1 MLTKFTANR
10 GPNRD
15 VGDWKCLPLVPI
27 PTRAPF
33 CVSRPQNVSGNALT
47 EHPFFP
53 RGSVKA
59 NIGHIE
65 GGSGLAAI
73 VKAILVLEKGIIP
86 PNALFEKL
94 NPNID
99 ADFYNLQVQLPYSQP
114 IETFASYVIRFQP
127 DPFLGRRMAC
137 EGFRSTHLVWEELT
151 HTSSLMTPF
160 TTFKSTG
167 CLASTTATRPQVTLT
182 GLLPTALPLTDMLSM
197 EPLPTG
203 PRVNDQSL
211 GFSSGLPLTL
221 GLPTACCRL
230 TRAIIRHISSTI
242 TATSINWRTLWRRD
256 AASCPGVPLP

>member
-99 ADFYNLQVQLPYSQP
+99 ADFYNLQVQLPLFP
-114 IETFASYVIRFQP
+114 AHR
-127 DPFLGRRMAC
+127 
-137 EGFRSTHLVWEELT
+137 
-151 HTSSLMTPF
+151 
-160 TTFKSTG
+160 
-167 CLASTTATRPQVTLT
+167 
-182 GLLPTALPLTDMLSM
+182 
-197 EPLPTG
+197 EPLPHMLSDSN
-203 PRVNDQSL
+203 PIHSL
-211 GFSSGLPLTL
+211 ADGWLAKNFSQLIWCGRS
-221 GLPTACCRL
+221 
-230 TRAIIRHISSTI
+230 
-242 TATSINWRTLWRRD
+242 
-256 AASCPGVPLP
+256 